1 MASLLAYAS
10 LLTIFNQRNA
20 TRFYAAAVYL
30 FVAMVH
36 ELAFKD
42 VDGPQY
48 YGIAAM
54 ADLLIMILTSQI
66 NPMPRM
72 VVNLHRLCLISIIAN
87 GIGWLMWFF
96 YLPPDF
102 YNGIFIVLY
111 AWAIIIL
118 CERDHAGVDE
128 FRADSWINHILGRDR
143 SGLRHAIKSETKI

>member
-1 MASLLAYAS
+1 MIPLIVGMAW
-10 LLTIFNQRNA
+10 LTLIRQRNA
-20 TRFYAAAVYL
+20 PRLYAALVYAAVNT
-30 FVAMVH
+30 FC
-36 ELAFKD
+36 EFFLAD
-42 VDGPQY
+42 TGVYY

-66 NPMPRM
+66 SPMPKM

-87 GIGWLMWFF
+87 GIGWLMWYF

-102 YNGIFIVLY
+102 YNGIFIMLY

-128 FRADSWINHILGRDR
+128 FRADSWINRILGRD
-143 SGLRHAIKSETKI
+143 SSSDCHAFKSETKI

>member
-1 MASLLAYAS
+1 MIPLIVGISW
-10 LLTIFNQRNA
+10 LTLIRQRNA
-20 TRFYAAAVYL
+20 PRLYAALVYAAINTACE
-30 FVAMVH
+30 FF
-36 ELAFKD
+36 LAD
-42 VDGPQY
+42 TGVYY

-143 SGLRHAIKSETKI
+143 SGLRHAIKSEAKI